1 MRKVVS
7 NPTDSLDPDDAFWA
21 VSNSRRRQVI
31 LSVDGSTD
39 PVPADVLAVEIAAR
53 EKQVAPEAVD
63 SGDRKTVYIALTQVH
78 LETLADLGA
87 IRYDEREKTVKK
99 SDTTDLLAEQIRELT
114 AACEE
119 TGGTDA
125 Q

>member
-1 MRKVVS
+1 VRKVVS